1 SRAGRG
7 SRHQTAAMTS
17 IERNVLRAAVF
28 LSGAMLMAAEISAF
42 RIVGKTFGTALR
54 ETTAVIA
61 VFLAAMSVGYWAG
74 GRAGDR
80 WPRVST
86 LLAVLVGAAMTLL
99 IVPWLD
105 AATSPRIAASALDYA
120 THAFVATT
128 ILFALPTFLFRS
140 EE

>member
-42 RIVGKTFGTALR
+42 RIVGKTFGSALR

-61 VFLAAMSVGYWAG
+61 VFLTAMSIGYWAG

-80 WPRVST
+80 WPRPTTIVAA
-86 LLAVLVGAAMTLL
+86 LLGASASLFW
-99 IVPWLD
+99 IPWLD
-105 AATSPRIAASALDYA
+105 VLMSPRIASSDINIGMHALLA
-120 THAFVATT
+120 TCV
-128 ILFALPTFLFRS
+128 LFAI
-140 EE
+140 